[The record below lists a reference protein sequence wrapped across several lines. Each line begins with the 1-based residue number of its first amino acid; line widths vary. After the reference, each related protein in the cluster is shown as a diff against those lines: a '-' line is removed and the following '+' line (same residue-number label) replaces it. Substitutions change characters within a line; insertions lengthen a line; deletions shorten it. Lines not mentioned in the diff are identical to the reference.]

1 MAGLREQQKADRH
14 RRILDA
20 ASALFRNLG
29 YEAARM
35 EDIAEL
41 ARVSPGTVYNYFGYK
56 GDVLVAIVAMEV
68 EEILADGALMIDRPH
83 LSVEDAVGAL
93 VTHYYDHSLVYLNKE
108 MWRMAMALS
117 IRDPNGAVS
126 RRYTALD
133 QQLADQICQLLK
145 RLQIAGLVT
154 AGLDTSAIGQM
165 IFNNLNM
172 MFMEFVKEER
182 MPLSL
187 LKDRVTQQNAPLLRL
202 IRSSAAS

>member
-1 MAGLREQQKADRH
+1 
-14 RRILDA
+14 
-20 ASALFRNLG
+20 
-29 YEAARM
+29 
-35 EDIAEL
+35 
-41 ARVSPGTVYNYFGYK
+41 
-56 GDVLVAIVAMEV
+56 
-68 EEILADGALMIDRPH
+68 
-83 LSVEDAVGAL
+83 
-93 VTHYYDHSLVYLNKE
+93 
-108 MWRMAMALS
+108 MAMALS

-154 AGLDTSAIGQM
+154 AGLDTTAIGQM

>member
-1 MAGLREQQKADRH
+1 
-14 RRILDA
+14 
-20 ASALFRNLG
+20 
-29 YEAARM
+29 M

-68 EEILADGALMIDRPH
+68 EEILGDGALMIDRPH
-83 LSVEDAVGAL
+83 HDVEEAVRSLIA
-93 VTHYYDHSLVYLNKE
+93 HYYDHSLVYLNKE

-117 IRDPNGAVS
+117 IRDPNGPVS
-126 RRYTALD
+126 LRYTALD

-145 RLQIAGLVT
+145 RLQAAGLVR
-154 AGLDTSAIGQM
+154 AELDTVAIGQM

-172 MFMEFVKEER
+172 MFMEFVKDER

-187 LKDRVTQQNAPLLRL
+187 LKARVTQQNAPLLRL
-202 IRSSAAS
+202 ICSKVA